1 MWVLYWFNTGNN
13 ISQFTFNFECY
24 CSLHFECYC
33 AHFISNATT
42 DVFNSRKETDRK
54 GKTIF
59 KRKGQLN
66 LFSNELMA
74 KFKTIMIGMP
84 ADGTAISCRIVMAI
98 GNGVMQSN
106 NPILDNG
113 GLLQPMED

>member
-1 MWVLYWFNTGNN
+1 
-13 ISQFTFNFECY
+13 
-24 CSLHFECYC
+24 
-33 AHFISNATT
+33 
-42 DVFNSRKETDRK
+42 
-54 GKTIF
+54 
-59 KRKGQLN
+59 
-66 LFSNELMA
+66 MA